1 MELPERAREI
11 FSEGMIAKFLAT
23 RDPDGGVNVVVV
35 ITLQPAPDGRRDR
48 LIFGEWLMWK
58 SRRNLAERKQVAAA
72 AVNMKLEMVTLTGDF
87 AGFQTTGPYVDA
99 INSSEF
105 LKYNA
110 YTGVRSAG
118 IIEVREVGEL
128 ARAGYPR
135 VAADLGVLQLRRLF
149 AGDGCERVIP
159 RMVEARFTSPTSV
172 KALALLGE
180 DGYPRIYPTL
190 AVTGGGGDSLLLRIS
205 PYNRELRK
213 ADLPARAALC
223 VLTMKAVSFQ
233 VKGQLERAG
242 GKLLRLKVDQVWNS
256 SPPLAGEPIA
266 GSGLDN

>member
-1 MELPERAREI
+1 
-11 FSEGMIAKFLAT
+11 MIAKFLAT
-23 RDPDGGVNVVVV
+23 RDPDGGVNAVVV
-35 ITLQPAPDGRRDR
+35 ITLQPSPDDRRDR

-58 SRRNLAERKQVAAA
+58 SRRNLKERRQVAAA

-87 AGFQTTGPYVDA
+87 AGFQENGPYVDA

-118 IIEVREVGEL
+118 MIDVREVSEV
-128 ARAGYPR
+128 ARAGYAR
-135 VAADLGVLQLRRLF
+135 VAADLAYLQARRLF
-149 AGDGCERVIP
+149 SGDDSERIIP
-159 RMVEARFTSPTSV
+159 PAVKAKFISPTSV

-180 DGYPRIYPTL
+180 DGYPRIFPTL
-190 AVTGGGGDSLLLRIS
+190 AVAGGGGDSLLLRAS
-205 PYNRELRK
+205 PYNRGLLD

-233 VKGQLERAG
+233 VKGELRRAG
-242 GKLLRLKVDQVWNS
+242 GKLLRMKVDQVWNS
-256 SPPLAGEPIA
+256 SPPLAGDPIYPRPA
-266 GSGLDN
+266 EEG